1 MRPIMRWQS
10 WSVMSRAN
18 SRHSGRGF
26 TLLEVLI
33 AIAVF
38 AVVAAL
44 AYRGLDQVATNKAH
58 LDQEMRFWRELGLV
72 MDRMEADFVQVVPQ
86 SKIDAEGKL
95 RPPFF
100 FGRVDEENRL
110 ELVRFDGTRQPVR
123 VGYRLREQKLE
134 LLLWFGAKIKVYKLL
149 DKVER
154 CDFAF
159 LDQDGNWRKDW
170 PEDYKVL
177 RPRGIRVS
185 MTVSGRGDFERV
197 FALP

>member
-1 MRPIMRWQS
+1 MASPIS
-10 WSVMSRAN
+10 CTVGHNYDHA
-18 SRHSGRGF
+18 
-26 TLLEVLI
+26 LI
-33 AIAVF
+33 A
-38 AVVAAL
+38 L
-44 AYRGLDQVATNKAH
+44 HK
-58 LDQEMRFWRELGLV
+58 
-72 MDRMEADFVQVVPQ
+72 EA
-86 SKIDAEGKL
+86 

-100 FGRVDEENRL
+100 FGRVGEENRL
-110 ELVRFDGTRQPVR
+110 ELTRFDGTRQPVR

-134 LLLWFGAKIKVYKLL
+134 LLLWFGAKVKVYKLL

-185 MTVSGRGDFERV
+185 MAVSGRGDFER
-197 FALP
+197 ALADRFQSVLDRLNYEE